1 MGSLLDDG
9 TARPISGTRSM
20 ADGRGEGAE
29 DSHQIETRRTRQY
42 KNRRRGG
49 GCDEMPGK
57 SCSLLYYPGLGR
69 SPKIWESE
77 LIDNRFRINSFS
89 KESILFH
96 NSMTENG
103 KKESIL
109 NSQESTQP

>member
-1 MGSLLDDG
+1 MWACGQINGDYFLGAPSNMGSLLDDG

-57 SCSLLYYPGLGR
+57 SCSLLYYLGLGR
-69 SPKIWESE
+69 SPKIWQSES
-77 LIDNRFRINSFS
+77 IGNTFRINS
-89 KESILFH
+89 LW
-96 NSMTENG
+96 
-103 KKESIL
+103 
-109 NSQESTQP
+109 